1 VRPQPLS
8 RQGTIFIG
16 CGFAA
21 KYPEGGGNF
30 SVPLQW
36 ALGLRRLKAD
46 FIWLEFLSTTG
57 DPRKDA
63 RNVRIFQRRIRD
75 FGFENRYCLM
85 LSLPPPDEVPLFKAD
100 PEVTQFFGMS
110 RQELEQRLAGPNTL
124 LNLSWSIRDPL
135 VERFERRIYCSL
147 DPSEIYFWMSRLE
160 MGQSFHHE
168 FWTIGLAFNEPKI
181 RLKEIAPAVVAWKT
195 FYPLVDTE
203 YLQPAPRPQ
212 KDIFTTVGQWYWDGY
227 IDIDGVNPDFSKKA
241 AMEQF
246 FALPRR
252 VPDARFELAIWLN
265 ADDVE
270 ANRVEEGGWKRP
282 RPQIVARTPAR
293 YYNYIRRSLAE
304 FTPVKLDRFMQS
316 GWLSDRAAVYL
327 ALGRPVITE
336 PTNADKYLPS
346 ESGFLFVRDLEEA
359 VEAVGRVRKDWRR
372 LSKAARVCARE
383 HFDSVKNLKL
393 ILS

>member
-1 VRPQPLS
+1 VRCQPLS

-46 FIWLEFLSTTG
+46 FVWLEFLPTTG
-57 DPRKDA
+57 DSLRDVH
-63 RNVRIFQRRIRD
+63 NVRTFQRRIRD
-75 FGFENRYCLM
+75 FGLEDRYCLM
-85 LSLPPPDEVPLFKAD
+85 LSLPPSDKLPLLKAD
-100 PEVTQFFGMS
+100 PDVTQFFGMN

-135 VERFERRIYCSL
+135 VERFERRVYCCL

-160 MGQSFHHE
+160 MGQSFHYE
-168 FWTIGLAFNEPKI
+168 FWTIGLALNEPNV
-181 RLKEIAPAVVAWKT
+181 RLKELAPQVVSWRT

-203 YLQPAPRPQ
+203 FLQPAPRPA
-212 KDIFTTVGQWYWDGY
+212 KDIFTTVGQWYWEGY
-227 IDIDGVNPDFSKKA
+227 IDVDGVNPDFSKKA
-241 AMEQF
+241 AMEEF

-265 ADDVE
+265 ADDSE
-270 ANRVEEGGWKRP
+270 ASRIKKGGWRRP
-282 RPQIVARTPAR
+282 RPEVIARTPKR

-304 FTPVKLDRFMQS
+304 FTPVKLDRYMQS
-316 GWLSDRAAVYL
+316 GWLSDRGAVYL

-336 PTNADKYLPS
+336 PTNADKYLPP
-346 ESGFLFVRDLEEA
+346 ESGFLFVKTLEEA
-359 VEAVGRVRKDWRR
+359 VEAVDRVRNDWRR
-372 LSKAARVCARE
+372 HSKAARDCAIE
-383 HFDSVKNLKL
+383 CFDSVKNLKM